1 MKGQDHENM
10 TEELADIVGEIFSI
24 REANMAAS
32 IALAVILISGG
43 SNLYNWTQ
51 EEYDVAKE
59 AATEDQWLMEFNVS
73 VSTTIHEE
81 TWQDEEKKVVEFY
94 MDDFEIPDGYLVGEI
109 KVIVKPDAD
118 SNGTTLDPIA
128 QCDSIAANILND
140 GELTAQWDSEENV
153 LSGQDSSCEWII
165 LRLQTYPGY
174 DGEDFNSSAANE
186 FQALLPWSE
195 TGWGEGLL
203 SLEVELDV
211 NTVEEFGPITQD
223 DDEDITI
230 EVEVS
235 GFIASATLIK

>member
-59 AATEDQWLMEFNVS
+59 AATEDRWLMEFNVS

-140 GELTAQWDSEENV
+140 GGLTAQWDSEENV

>member
-94 MDDFEIPDGYLVGEI
+94 MDDLELPDGYLVGEI

-140 GELTAQWDSEENV
+140 GGLTAQWDSEENV

>member
-10 TEELADIVGEIFSI
+10 TEGLADIVGEIFSI

-140 GELTAQWDSEENV
+140 GGLTAQWDSEENV

>member
-73 VSTTIHEE
+73 VSSTIHEE

>member
-73 VSTTIHEE
+73 VSTTVHEE

-140 GELTAQWDSEENV
+140 GGLTAQWDSEENV

>member
-140 GELTAQWDSEENV
+140 GGLTAQWDSEENV